1 MPNERIVAFIDLGT
15 NSARLLL
22 VAIAA
27 DGSTTTLVQQKE
39 VVRLGEGGFA
49 DRRLRDDAMDR
60 AVAACGR
67 FAELAR
73 ARGASEIIAVAT
85 SAAREARNRAALVE
99 RLRCETGIN
108 LRIIPGREEARLIY
122 LGVRSGV
129 SLDDRTAL
137 FIDIGGGSTEI
148 ILGTQREHLFL
159 DSLKLGA
166 IRLTSMFFEPGFDGP
181 VSAAAYRRLTTH
193 VRTATARGV
202 QALQGREIDFA
213 IGSSGTAQN
222 LLDIT
227 IRRGLERPA
236 RRDDAVARRDLCAT
250 IRELCALPLADRR
263 NVPGLNPD
271 RADIIIA
278 GAAILETLLRELRI
292 ERLRSSDRGLRE
304 GLLVECVSRLQA
316 AAPPPGA

>member
-1 MPNERIVAFIDLGT
+1 MPNERILAFIDLGT

-22 VAIAA
+22 VAVTT
-27 DGSTTTLVQQKE
+27 DGSTKTILQQKE
-39 VVRLGEGGFA
+39 VVRLGDGGFA
-49 DRRLRDDAMDR
+49 GRRLREDAMDR

-67 FAELAR
+67 FADLAR
-73 ARGASEIIAVAT
+73 ARSASEIIGVAT
-85 SAAREARNRAALVE
+85 SAAREARNRAAFLE
-99 RLRCETGIN
+99 RLRRETGIN
-108 LRIIPGREEARLIY
+108 VRVISGREEARLIY
-122 LGVRSGV
+122 LGVRTGL
-129 SLDDRTAL
+129 SLGDRTAL
-137 FIDIGGGSTEI
+137 FIDIGGGSTEV

-166 IRLTSMFFEPGFDGP
+166 IRLTSMFFEPAFDGP
-181 VSAAAYRRLTTH
+181 VSAAAYRRLTAH
-193 VRTATARGV
+193 VRTATARAV
-202 QALQGREIDFA
+202 QALQGREIDLA

-227 IRRGLERPA
+227 ARRVLGHPA
-236 RRDDAVARRDLCAT
+236 RRDDAVARRDL
-250 IRELCALPLADRR
+250 RETVRQLCALPLADRR

-278 GAAILETLLRELRI
+278 GAATLETLLRELRI